1 MGIFAGVMLVIALLF
16 WFCLYKAMDVKFRKR
31 KRLVDGLEM
40 CVPFVPPDGSPALE
54 RVRPDPGSSLQVHR
68 RLVRALPP
76 LDPAQ
81 LRHASRPLLAA
92 EEAQGDVPLEHLCVL
107 LRERSDPFDD
117 LLTLFA
123 PRLADAVRTRQPSQY
138 TSCGPARM
146 PSFTS
151 RPATTSSSRG
161 STPGRTVRSFLAL
174 FLCAARMH
182 VLTACSLSPTQSK
195 SQELSC
201 VPLVRVSLPLELA
214 LTFLTTLA
222 GSPHADLHRRSR
234 LRQRARRLRRQEQDD
249 RGHPHRARAMGQ

>member
-40 CVPFVPPDGSPALE
+40 CVPFVPRDGSPALE

-68 RLVRALPP
+68 RLVCALPP

-107 LRERSDPFDD
+107 LCERSDPLDD

-123 PRLADAVRTRQPSQY
+123 PRLADAVRTRQ
-138 TSCGPARM
+138 
-146 PSFTS
+146 
-151 RPATTSSSRG
+151 
-161 STPGRTVRSFLAL
+161 RS
-174 FLCAARMH
+174 
-182 VLTACSLSPTQSK
+182 
-195 SQELSC
+195 
-201 VPLVRVSLPLELA
+201 
-214 LTFLTTLA
+214 
-222 GSPHADLHRRSR
+222 
-234 LRQRARRLRRQEQDD
+234 
-249 RGHPHRARAMGQ
+249 